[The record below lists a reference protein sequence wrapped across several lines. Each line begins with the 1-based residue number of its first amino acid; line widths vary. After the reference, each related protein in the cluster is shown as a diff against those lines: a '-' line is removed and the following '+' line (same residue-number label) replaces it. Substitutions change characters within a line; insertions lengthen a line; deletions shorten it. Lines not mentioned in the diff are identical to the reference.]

1 MTMEMYRVTDIQTN
15 TVLENLSIKQVGS
28 TLGVRTGYIHTCIKN
43 GNLIRFRYK
52 VEVVGTVECK
62 HTDIPVE
69 LWNEWDKICKPLNRV
84 LRQQGKNI
92 LITTLG

>member
-1 MTMEMYRVTDIQTN
+1 MNIREKGMISMTMEMYRVTDIQTN
-15 TVLENLSIKQVGS
+15 TVLENLSIKQVAS

-62 HTDIPVE
+62 CCV
-69 LWNEWDKICKPLNRV
+69 V
-84 LRQQGKNI
+84 AAA
-92 LITTLG
+92 TLVQNPG